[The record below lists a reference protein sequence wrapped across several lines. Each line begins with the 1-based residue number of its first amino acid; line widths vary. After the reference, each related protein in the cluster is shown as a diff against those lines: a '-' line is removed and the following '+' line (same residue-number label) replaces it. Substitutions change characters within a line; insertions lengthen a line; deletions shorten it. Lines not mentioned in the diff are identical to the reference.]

1 MFEEFEPKYTLT
13 KLEGARR
20 LIHTTIRML
29 WQNED
34 PIAIN
39 LLAQSADSLTSDLLK
54 SKIGRD
60 TIWDSPVIVKEHK
73 KELLG
78 LLRKPGN
85 FVKHANQDPEATLPV
100 FELYIQAEIA
110 TLISI
115 ERYRELSNSMT
126 CHMRFYLGYHHV
138 THPGHTALPNIELP
152 QHPSVLRSETPSQF
166 RAMWGE
172 LAKQNMEYLGE
183 IKGDKLDC

>member
-1 MFEEFEPKYTLT
+1 MIEDVEPKYALS

-20 LIHTTIRML
+20 LIHATIRML

-39 LLAQSADSLTSDLLK
+39 LLAQSADMLTADLLVN
-54 SKIGRD
+54 KIGSD
-60 TIWDSPVIVKEHK
+60 MIWDSQVIVKENK

-78 LLRKPGN
+78 IVRKPSN
-85 FVKHANQDPEATLPV
+85 FVKHADRDPEAMLPV

-110 TLISI
+110 TLFSI
-115 ERYRELSNSMT
+115 ARFRELSNSMT
-126 CHMRFYLGYHHV
+126 CHMKFYLGYHHV
-138 THPGHTALPNIELP
+138 THPGHTPLPAFELP
-152 QHPSVLRSETPSQF
+152 RNLSVMRSVTPSQF

-172 LAKQNMEYLGE
+172 AAKQNMEYLGE
-183 IKGDKLDC
+183 IKGDKLIY